1 MKSVRRPSES
11 ALVLV
16 DDRQRSDDALGPP
29 GDFGRGQGN
38 RVEMPGR
45 AAYRPACSGGLAIGI
60 AMASAA
66 TAAAVHVHS
75 SSIRSCFSSSVLD
88 CATQRMASS
97 AYCRN

>member
-1 MKSVRRPSES
+1 MKSVRRSSES

-45 AAYRPACSGGLAIGI
+45 AA
-60 AMASAA
+60 
-66 TAAAVHVHS
+66 
-75 SSIRSCFSSSVLD
+75 
-88 CATQRMASS
+88 
-97 AYCRN
+97 